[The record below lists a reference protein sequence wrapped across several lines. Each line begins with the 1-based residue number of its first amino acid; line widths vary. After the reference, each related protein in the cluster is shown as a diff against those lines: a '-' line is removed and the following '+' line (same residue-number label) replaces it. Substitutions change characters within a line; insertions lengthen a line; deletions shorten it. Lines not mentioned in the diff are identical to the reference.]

1 MKYLRFQV
9 ALLLCMFFSLCFA
22 DMASALHFHL
32 SGVDSF
38 GREIRCSSEYLNEEL
53 NDVAEEV
60 RCYQRDSEIFYTR
73 NLVNGTVEDEVEADV
88 MKGFSYTYELGKFKE
103 VSGVDTKVVNV
114 SGELGPYGDFAGT
127 FKTTTT
133 IQLYSQDGTTIV
145 TVYTVGSK
153 TPY

>member
-1 MKYLRFQV
+1 
-9 ALLLCMFFSLCFA
+9 MFFSLCFA

-73 NLVNGTVEDEVEADV
+73 NLVNRTVEDEVEADV
-88 MKGFSYTYELGKFKE
+88 MKGNGYTYELGKFKE

-114 SGELGPYGDFAGT
+114 SGELGPYADFAGT
-127 FKTTTT
+127 FKDNYT
-133 IQLYSQDGTTIV
+133 IQLYNQGGTTIV
-145 TVYTVGSK
+145 TVYVVASQ

>member
-1 MKYLRFQV
+1 MKYLRIQV

-73 NLVNGTVEDEVEADV
+73 NLVNRTVEDEVEADV
-88 MKGFSYTYELGKFKE
+88 MKGNGYTYELGKFKE

-114 SGELGPYGDFAGT
+114 SGELGPYADFAGT
-127 FKTTTT
+127 FKDNYT
-133 IQLYSQDGTTIV
+133 IQLYNQGGTTIV
-145 TVYTVGSK
+145 TVYVVASQ

>member
-1 MKYLRFQV
+1 
-9 ALLLCMFFSLCFA
+9 MFFSLCFA
-22 DMASALHFHL
+22 DMASALHFYL

-60 RCYQRDSEIFYTR
+60 RCYQRDAEIFYTR
-73 NLVNGTVEDEVEADV
+73 NLVNGTVEGQIEADV

-114 SGELGPYGDFAGT
+114 SGELGPYADFAGT
-127 FKTTTT
+127 FKDNYT
-133 IQLYSQDGTTIV
+133 IQLYNQGGTTIV
-145 TVYTVGSK
+145 TVYVVASQ